1 MDPRLSLAVV
11 IFLPPGVLLV
21 TSSKVKYCAIRID
34 QYYFLGLC
42 VSICFEG
49 STSEVL
55 VSTNLNHWY
64 CSIRHM
70 PIGMSAFSGN
80 SVATTK
86 CVADG
91 VACVLYIFRK
101 DVDSTAVYR
110 TLKNFTRLSSMRGST
125 DLLRGRR

>member
-1 MDPRLSLAVV
+1 MDTRLLLAVV
-11 IFLPPGVLLV
+11 IFLSPGVLV

-70 PIGMSAFSGN
+70 LIGMSAFSGN

-86 CVADG
+86 CVAEG

-110 TLKNFTRLSSMRGST
+110 TLKDFTRLSSMRGST